1 MTTILAIDPSLAS
14 TGLVAWRDGRFH
26 VATITTTPTA
36 APEERHHAIA
46 MRILAMRDTT
56 GPTLAVIEGR
66 ITPPPEAVEVAMDLA
81 ELRGVILHGLHQCG
95 IPVAAVHPGTLKVYA
110 TGNGRASKQD
120 MVVAAR
126 GRLGAH
132 LFVAN
137 DDEADAAWLL
147 ALALEHY
154 GQPLC
159 PLPRKNRTAV
169 AKPKWPPFTLP
180 AMAGAL

>member
-1 MTTILAIDPSLAS
+1 VTTILAIDPSLAS

-26 VATITTTPTA
+26 ATTITTRPGD
-36 APEERHHAIA
+36 PREHRHHTIA
-46 MRILAMRDTT
+46 MRILAARDPN
-56 GPTLAVIEGR
+56 GPTLAVMEAR
-66 ITPPPEAVEVAMDLA
+66 ITPPPEAVETAMDLA

-147 ALALEHY
+147 ALALEFY

-159 PLPRKNRTAV
+159 SLPRKNRSSV

>member
-26 VATITTTPTA
+26 VTTITTKPGD
-36 APEERHHAIA
+36 PREHRHHTIA
-46 MRILAMRDTT
+46 MRILTMRDPA
-56 GPTLAVIEGR
+56 GPTLAVMEAR
-66 ITPPPEAVEVAMDLA
+66 ITPPPEAVETAMDLA
-81 ELRGVILHGLHQCG
+81 ELRGVINHGLHSTG
-95 IPVAAVHPGTLKVYA
+95 IPRVDVHPGTLKVYA
-110 TGNGRASKQD
+110 TGRGRASKQD
-120 MVVAAR
+120 MLVAAR
-126 GRLGAH
+126 GRLGNH
-132 LFVAN
+132 LHAAT

-147 ALALEHY
+147 AIAMEHY

-159 PLPRKNRTAV
+159 SLPRKNRTAV